1 MTYKE
6 YVEVCE
12 ECGLTNNSKAPFY
25 HFFYGNTPIA
35 EFRTTRDKGFGFYN
49 VVPNTEGAARI
60 IYDSLSSEIIL
71 EKENLIEQICNYIKE
86 IKEKKIKEKLEEI
99 KNDF

>member
-12 ECGLTNNSKAPFY
+12 ECGLSGNTKAPFY
-25 HFFYGNTPIA
+25 AFYYEKDPIV
-35 EFRTTRDKGFGFYN
+35 EFRTTRDKCFGFYN
-49 VVPNTEGAARI
+49 VVSNTTGAARKIYNSFGSELI
-60 IYDSLSSEIIL
+60 I
-71 EKENLIEQICNYIKE
+71 EKENLRKLICDCIKDIKE
-86 IKEKKIKEKLEEI
+86 QKVKAKLDKI